1 MGRTW
6 LPALPPPPEC
16 DHAAMTSWVRK
27 GFDLLMA
34 AHPDADLLAV
44 KPTMVW
50 LCVDLL
56 AANGPKMEFAIWR
69 ETGCVYHV
77 DADGAVDDDPF
88 LVPEGS
94 PYELRSQEG
103 ASQG

>member
-1 MGRTW
+1 M
-6 LPALPPPPEC
+6 P
-16 DHAAMTSWVRK
+16 SWVRK

-69 ETGCVYHV
+69 ETGCVYRTGK
-77 DADGAVDDDPF
+77 DGAVHDDPF
-88 LVPEGS
+88 LVPDGS
-94 PYELRSQEG
+94 SYGGPVERPSQDVP
-103 ASQG
+103 SQGWQSVRIPR